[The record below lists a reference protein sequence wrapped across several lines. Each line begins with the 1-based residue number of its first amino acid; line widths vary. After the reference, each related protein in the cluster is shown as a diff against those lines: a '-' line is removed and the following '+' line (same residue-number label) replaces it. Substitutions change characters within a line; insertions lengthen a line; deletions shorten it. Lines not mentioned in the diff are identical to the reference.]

1 MHANILNAN
10 FYICLLSAQI
20 SLNLAIS
27 VASLIKKINKVFVK
41 WEFFFELD
49 VGKWQDDGWIAF
61 CATGFPALL
70 CIEQLIKGW
79 KGKSK
84 RGQGESRNRFWVSIM
99 VRVCLTVK
107 VRQPREFNLKADGG
121 VAHIW
126 PFGTWTSHRG
136 ECTRNIQV
144 LMNTSPGSGDAGAQ
158 RQGKQVRGG
167 GGAFKYHNCYCKS
180 SK

>member
-41 WEFFFELD
+41 WEFFSELD

-70 CIEQLIKGW
+70 CVEQLIKGW

-99 VRVCLTVK
+99 VRVCLTFK
-107 VRQPREFNLKADGG
+107 VRQPSEFNLKADGG

-126 PFGTWTSHRG
+126 HIWHLNITQGWMHKEHSG
-136 ECTRNIQV
+136 ANEYLTRKWGCRSTEAGQ
-144 LMNTSPGSGDAGAQ
+144 TGSG
-158 RQGKQVRGG
+158 RRG
-167 GGAFKYHNCYCKS
+167 S
-180 SK
+180 L

>member
-1 MHANILNAN
+1 MHANILHAN

-20 SLNLAIS
+20 SLNSAIS
-27 VASLIKKINKVFVK
+27 VASQIKKINKVFVK
-41 WEFFFELD
+41 WEFFSELD

-70 CIEQLIKGW
+70 CIEELIKGW
-79 KGKSK
+79 KGKSQ

-126 PFGTWTSHRG
+126 YIWHFNITQGWMYKEHSGANEYLTRKWRCRSTEAGQTSSGRRG
-136 ECTRNIQV
+136 S
-144 LMNTSPGSGDAGAQ
+144 L
-158 RQGKQVRGG
+158 
-167 GGAFKYHNCYCKS
+167 
-180 SK
+180 